1 LNILFVSLAGSGIRV
16 NARPFFLTKLEDF
29 RIELESKD
37 QENVFLF
44 PEIGDEDPSLVVL
57 NVTEGFKS
65 SFMNMTLG
73 GRGIK
78 FDRFSK
84 ENQGN
89 HSMKLNLTDFEGN
102 FREYNWTVT
111 IVDYME
117 EEQIQSWI
125 ENNTETVDNKFKIK
139 DLVSKKEEQDEQDS
153 IERETIEIRVKEFNE
168 NGELTL
174 IFSEELFPIEHYKK
188 FGLNLTTLNQKISNI
203 LQLDYKFKKYIN
215 PD

>member
-1 LNILFVSLAGSGIRV
+1 
-16 NARPFFLTKLEDF
+16 
-29 RIELESKD
+29 
-37 QENVFLF
+37 
-44 PEIGDEDPSLVVL
+44 
-57 NVTEGFKS
+57 
-65 SFMNMTLG
+65 
-73 GRGIK
+73 
-78 FDRFSK
+78 
-84 ENQGN
+84 
-89 HSMKLNLTDFEGN
+89 
-102 FREYNWTVT
+102 
-111 IVDYME
+111 ME